1 MKTFVTIII
10 LPLVIGII
18 LLVSAN
24 FTSPTSSSSND
35 TIHVY
40 NWGEYIDP
48 ELLDKFY
55 EETGIRVIYE
65 TFDSNEAMMVKV
77 NQGGTKYDL
86 VFPSEYA
93 VEKMIKDDLL
103 MPIDYDQLSNIDNID
118 PDITNRL
125 EEGLS
130 DFTIPYFY
138 GTVGILYNEEKTEHL
153 DLSTWNTLWDDSL
166 ENDILMVDGARE
178 AIGMSLNS
186 MGHSLNETDRDIL
199 LEARNKLFEL
209 SPNIRGVVGDEI
221 SSMMAEDEASLA
233 VVWSGMAKDTMA
245 DNENLNY
252 IVPDEGS
259 NLWFDGMAIPKNA
272 NNPEGAHLF
281 IDFLLEEENAAI
293 NTDWVG
299 YSTPNEAA
307 LELLDEETRHDE
319 RFYPDDEAL
328 DYLEM
333 YRDLGPEMISYY
345 NELFLEFKMTL
356 D

>member
-1 MKTFVTIII
+1 MKTFITLII
-10 LPLVIGII
+10 LPLAIGLL
-18 LLVSAN
+18 LLVSTN
-24 FTSPTSSSSND
+24 FTDDADSSSNN

-55 EETGIRVIYE
+55 EETGIKVIYE

-77 NQGGTKYDL
+77 NQGGTNYDV

-93 VEKMIKDDLL
+93 VEKMIKDDML
-103 MPIDYDQLSNIDNID
+103 MPIDYEQLNNDDNID
-118 PDITNRL
+118 PDIIERL
-125 EEGLS
+125 APGLS
-130 DFTIPYFY
+130 DYTVPYFY
-138 GTVGILYNEEKTEHL
+138 GTVGILYNEEAVSDL
-153 DLSTWNTLWDDSL
+153 DLTTWNTLWDDDL
-166 ENDILMVDGARE
+166 ENDILMIDGARE

-186 MGHSLNETDRDIL
+186 MGQSLNETDRDVL
-199 LEARNKLFEL
+199 NSAQQKLFEL
-209 SPNIRGVVGDEI
+209 APNIRGVVGDEI

-245 DNENLNY
+245 ENENLNY

-272 NNPEGAHLF
+272 NNPECAHRF
-281 IDFLLEEENAAI
+281 IDFLLEEEIAAT
-293 NTDWVG
+293 NTEWVG

-307 LELLDEETRHDE
+307 LAMMDDDTQNDE
-319 RFYPDDEAL
+319 RFYPDEAAL
-328 DYLEM
+328 DSLEM
-333 YRDLGPEMISYY
+333 YRDLGSEMISYY
-345 NELFLEFKMTL
+345 NELFLEFKMKL